1 MTPSIFDWRDD
12 PMGTIVAVPPIRA
25 RFMRFEPGFAIP
37 VKTNLPASD
46 DGPAPAICAGMF
58 AIGCRRDWMPG
69 RVRMVITQQ
78 LWPA

>member
-1 MTPSIFDWRDD
+1 MSNILSL
-12 PMGTIVAVPPIRA
+12 TINDSRGK
-25 RFMRFEPGFAIP
+25 RFEPGFAIP